1 MKKISEVAY
10 VFKNFYR
17 DDAYTA
23 SIPLTPTCVFDK
35 IYPTHDH
42 IAVLNMTAL
51 QEAIKNHLFSKKNCL
66 ANILPGII
74 VGIVA
79 LPLAMAFAIAS
90 GVSPEKGLYTAI
102 VAGFCVSV
110 FGGTRVQI
118 AGPTGAF
125 VILLGRIVQ
134 QHGFEGLQLATFM
147 AGVFLLLMGL
157 LKLGSMIKYIPEPV
171 IVGFTSGI
179 ALTIFVGQ
187 WKDFFGF
194 SEPLIGTNVCEKI
207 INTLRTLPK
216 PDPATAMLAC
226 LSLGI
231 IIFVNRRLKPI
242 PGFLVALIAATILQ
256 SVFQFSTVATIGSA
270 FGGIP
275 QTLPSF
281 RFPTCSWHLITEL
294 IGPAFTVALLGA
306 IESLLSAAVA
316 DSMTGTHHRSNQELI
331 GQGIANLF
339 TPMFGGFAA
348 TGAIARTA
356 TNIKSGGN
364 CPLAGIVHCIT
375 LVLFILFL
383 APLASAIPIAAL
395 SAVLFVVSYNMSD
408 GKRFWRLLTTAPN
421 SDRFVLLI
429 TFLLTILVDL
439 VVAVNIGVVFST
451 LFFMR
456 RMAKTVQIEHDTDE
470 MLRYEH
476 LHVDVPKNVGI
487 YSIEGPFFFGAITTF
502 QSALSVVNSDVKAI
516 IIRLRHVPFVDVTA
530 IDTLK
535 TFTIESE
542 RNGIHVVFC
551 EANSLVRARLSRA
564 HFIDFARTDHFE
576 RSLEEAI
583 AVAEQKAASI
593 VRTE

>member
-1 MKKISEVAY
+1 MSFQPTYILDNARITSENRV
-10 VFKNFYR
+10 
-17 DDAYTA
+17 
-23 SIPLTPTCVFDK
+23 
-35 IYPTHDH
+35 
-42 IAVLNMTAL
+42 VLNMIAL
-51 QEAIKNHLFSKKNCL
+51 HEAIKNNLFARKNCL
-66 ANILPGII
+66 ANIVPGII

-125 VILLGRIVQ
+125 VILLSRIVQ
-134 QHGFEGLQLATFM
+134 EHGFEGLQLATFL
-147 AGVFLLLMGL
+147 AGIFLVLMGM

-194 SEPLIGTNVCEKI
+194 SENLVGANVCEKI
-207 INTLRTLPK
+207 INTLRMLPT
-216 PDPATAMLAC
+216 PDSSTTMLAV

-231 IIFVNRRLKPI
+231 ILFVNKRLKPI
-242 PGFLVALIAATILQ
+242 PGFLVALVVATMVQ
-256 SVFQFSTVATIGSA
+256 SLFNFQTVATIGSA

-281 RFPTCSWHLITEL
+281 RFPTCSWNLVTEL
-294 IGPAFTVALLGA
+294 VGPAFTIALLGA

-331 GQGIANLF
+331 GQGIANIF
-339 TPMFGGFAA
+339 APMFGGFAA

-364 CPLAGIVHCIT
+364 SPLAGIIHCIT
-375 LVLFILFL
+375 LVLFILLL

-395 SAVLFVVSYNMSD
+395 SAVLFVVSYNMCD

-421 SDRFVLLI
+421 SDRFVLLM
-429 TFLLTILVDL
+429 TFLLTILIDL

-456 RMAKTVQIEHDTDE
+456 RMAKTVQIEHDTPE
-470 MLRYEH
+470 MLQHEH
-476 LHVDVPKNVGI
+476 LGVKIPKNVGI
-487 YSIEGPFFFGAITTF
+487 YSIEGPFFFGAITAF
-502 QSALSVVNSDVKAI
+502 QSALSAVHSDVKAI
-516 IIRLRHVPFVDVTA
+516 IIRLRHVPFIDVTA
-530 IDTLK
+530 MDSLR
-535 TFTIESE
+535 TFTGESE

-551 EANSLVRARLSRA
+551 EANSLVQTRLSRA
-564 HFIDFARTDHFE
+564 HLTDFSHSDHFE
-576 RSLEEAI
+576 RSLEDAV
-583 AVAEQKAASI
+583 AVAEQKATLS
-593 VRTE
+593 V

>member
-1 MKKISEVAY
+1 MI
-10 VFKNFYR
+10 
-17 DDAYTA
+17 
-23 SIPLTPTCVFDK
+23 
-35 IYPTHDH
+35 
-42 IAVLNMTAL
+42 AL
-51 QEAIKNHLFSKKNCL
+51 QEAMKGRLFSKKNCL
-66 ANILPGII
+66 ANIVPGII

-125 VILLGRIVQ
+125 VILLSRIVQ
-134 QHGFEGLQLATFM
+134 DHGFEGLQLATLL
-147 AGVFLLLMGL
+147 AGIFLVLMGL
-157 LKLGSMIKYIPEPV
+157 LKLGAMIKYIPEPV

-194 SEPLIGTNVCEKI
+194 SENLVGANVCEKI
-207 INTLRTLPK
+207 FYTLRMLPT
-216 PDPATAMLAC
+216 PDVATATLAC
-226 LSLGI
+226 VSLGVI
-231 IIFVNRRLKPI
+231 ILVNKYLKPI
-242 PGFLVALIAATILQ
+242 PGFLAALIVATVAQ
-256 SVFQFSTVATIGSA
+256 SVFHFPTVATVGSA

-275 QTLPSF
+275 QQLPSF
-281 RFPTCSWHLITEL
+281 HIPFHSWHLVGEM
-294 IGPAFTVALLGA
+294 IGPAFTIALLGA

-316 DSMTGTHHRSNQELI
+316 DSMTGTHHNSNQELI
-331 GQGIANLF
+331 GQGIANIF
-339 TPMFGGFAA
+339 TPLFGGFAA

-364 CPLAGIVHCIT
+364 CPLAGMIHCIT
-375 LVLFILFL
+375 LVLFILLL

-395 SAVLFVVSYNMSD
+395 SAVLFVVSYNMCD

-421 SDRFVLLI
+421 ADRFVLLI

-470 MLRYEH
+470 ILRHEH
-476 LHVDVPKNVGI
+476 FFVKIPKNVSI
-487 YSIEGPFFFGAITTF
+487 YSIEGPFFFGAITAF
-502 QSALSVVNSDVKAI
+502 QSVLSAVHSDVKAI
-516 IIRLRHVPFVDVTA
+516 IIRLRHVPFIDVTA
-530 IDTLK
+530 MDSLR
-535 TFTIESE
+535 TFTGESE
-542 RNGIHVVFC
+542 RNGVHVIFC
-551 EANSLVRARLSRA
+551 EANELVKTRLMRA
-564 HFIDFARTDHFE
+564 HLTDFSHNEHFE
-576 RSLEEAI
+576 RSLEDAVAI
-583 AVAEQKAASI
+583 AEQKVDLS
-593 VRTE
+593 V